1 MIKGYKKVFWG
12 TILKV
17 FHFNIGQMEIL
28 PEFIGILIVSSGIR
42 ELLDSY
48 DNLNLRIALK
58 INNIKAF
65 ISFITVILSFLG
77 IENYF
82 GNIIISII
90 WFNINCVLE
99 IMFIVKLLKGTSEV
113 LKENFNAYLG
123 NKYNNNAI
131 IYSYLYS
138 IVVIIC
144 NINFV
149 FMSRLISFLIATY
162 AIIIILWVAFSF
174 RKLYKGDF
182 QIT

>member
-1 MIKGYKKVFWG
+1 M
-12 TILKV
+12 
-17 FHFNIGQMEIL
+17 
-28 PEFIGILIVSSGIR
+28 
-42 ELLDSY
+42 
-48 DNLNLRIALK
+48 
-58 INNIKAF
+58 
-65 ISFITVILSFLG
+65 SFVG

-113 LKENFNAYLG
+113 LTENFNAYLG

>member
-65 ISFITVILSFLG
+65 ISFITVILSFVG
-77 IENYF
+77 IE
-82 GNIIISII
+82 
-90 WFNINCVLE
+90 
-99 IMFIVKLLKGTSEV
+99 KL
-113 LKENFNAYLG
+113 F
-123 NKYNNNAI
+123 
-131 IYSYLYS
+131 
-138 IVVIIC
+138 
-144 NINFV
+144 
-149 FMSRLISFLIATY
+149 
-162 AIIIILWVAFSF
+162 W
-174 RKLYKGDF
+174 
-182 QIT
+182 

>member
-12 TILKV
+12 TILTV

-42 ELLDSY
+42 ELLDRY
-48 DNLNLRIALK
+48 DNSNHRIALK
-58 INNIKAF
+58 INNIKAL
-65 ISFITVILSFLG
+65 ISFITVILPFVG

-82 GNIIISII
+82 GNIISII
-90 WFNINCVLE
+90 WFNINCALE

-113 LKENFNAYLG
+113 LTENFNAYLG

-131 IYSYLYS
+131 IYIYLYS

-144 NINFV
+144 NINFI
-149 FMSRLISFLIATY
+149 FMSGLISFLIAIY
-162 AIIIILWVAFSF
+162 ALIIILWVAFSF